1 MFRQSTL
8 LSFYFSAL
16 LLILPIGI
24 VAAASDEATLPGT
37 PLVASYKLGPGDI
50 LEITVWKEEGLEK
63 QVIVPPDGVITFPH
77 AGSFKAEG
85 MTIDQVRN
93 ELAVRLGKIIVDPVV
108 TVFLINYPSE
118 KVYVIGKVN
127 KPGEFPLT
135 GPVDVMQALAMAQG
149 MATFADQDSI
159 LILRRVNGKNTAI
172 PFDYSDV
179 ESGDSLEQNIILKK
193 GDVVVV
199 P

>member
-1 MFRQSTL
+1 MS
-8 LSFYFSAL
+8 
-16 LLILPIGI
+16 I
-24 VAAASDEATLPGT
+24 VLAASDEATLPGT

-85 MTIDQVRN
+85 MTIDEVRN
-93 ELAVRLGKIIVDPVV
+93 ELAARLGKIIVDPVV

-179 ESGDSLEQNIILKK
+179 ESGDSLEQNIILQK